1 MAENDV
7 PLVGKFTF
15 NFAEPTVIEPVAPQ
29 PTPIQTATP
38 SGNNVGTTTFV
49 LGLLLAALVVTL
61 ALARYARK
69 IYRER

>member
-1 MAENDV
+1 V
-7 PLVGKFTF
+7 PV
-15 NFAEPTVIEPVAPQ
+15 EPQ
-29 PTPIQTATP
+29 PTPSQAATP